1 MKLLQLQELLG
12 KEIDKLSNNEKLKAF
27 DIDRANAISRM
38 AKQMINNGQVILRAE
53 KMNDSNGIVK

>member
-1 MKLLQLQELLG
+1 MKLLELQELLG
-12 KEIDKLSNNEKLKAF
+12 KEIDKLSNNEKINSF

-53 KMNDSNGIVK
+53 KMNDNNGIVK

>member
-1 MKLLQLQELLG
+1 MKLLELQELLG
-12 KEIDKLSNNEKLKAF
+12 KEIEKLSNSEKINGF
-27 DIDRANAISRM
+27 DIDRANAISRI

>member
-1 MKLLQLQELLG
+1 MKLLELQELLG
-12 KEIDKLSNNEKLKAF
+12 KEIDKLSNSEKINGF

>member
-1 MKLLQLQELLG
+1 MKLLALQELLG
-12 KEIDKLSNNEKLKAF
+12 KEIDKLSNNEKLNAF

>member
-1 MKLLQLQELLG
+1 MKLLELQELLG
-12 KEIDKLSNNEKLKAF
+12 KEIDKLSNNEKINGF

>member
-1 MKLLQLQELLG
+1 MKLLELQELLG
-12 KEIDKLSNNEKLKAF
+12 KEIDKLSNNEKINGF

-53 KMNDSNGIVK
+53 KANDSNGIVK